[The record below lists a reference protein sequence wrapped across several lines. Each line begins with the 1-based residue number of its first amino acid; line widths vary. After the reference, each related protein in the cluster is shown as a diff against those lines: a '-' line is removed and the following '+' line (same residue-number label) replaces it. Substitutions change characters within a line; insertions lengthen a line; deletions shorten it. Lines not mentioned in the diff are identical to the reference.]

1 MAFEELLLLFYC
13 TALSTGLTHV
23 AVVARSGGMGSPRQ
37 NIGGLAERGLVDAST
52 SPRSSYTGGRRGG
65 TGNRAARAAGN

>member
-1 MAFEELLLLFYC
+1 MASCGGSL
-13 TALSTGLTHV
+13 APSKHPTHV
-23 AVVARSGGMGSPRQ
+23 VAHCASGGMGSPRL
-37 NIGGLAERGLVDAST
+37 NIGGLAERALTDANT